1 MSDKLI
7 GKIFNFRRLCLFTT
21 GVTEKKRAQLQ
32 FSAREGYPRITVFTG
47 APGRDGVISG
57 PLDMETIMTIAARIR
72 VIANGPRDQKETFI
86 LKNLVY
92 ENDKP
97 TKERKVVSQLF
108 IGKDEKGLTWI
119 GLISDSHPKLKF
131 TFQFSDFIELR
142 KSDGQPPSEEEM
154 STHVAMAFAQ
164 LIETVYPQYMMAYSM
179 EIHGQQ
185 DPVNTTVSQKG
196 IVDIKSS
203 TFEDIDF

>member
-1 MSDKLI
+1 MADQLV
-7 GKIFNFRRLCLFTT
+7 GKIFNFRRLTLFTQ
-21 GVTEKKRAQLQ
+21 GVTDKKRAQLQ

-47 APGRDGVISG
+47 APGRDGVING
-57 PLDMETIMTIAARIR
+57 PLDMETMMTIAQRIK
-72 VIANGPRDQKETFI
+72 VIAKGPRDQKETFV

-97 TKERKVVSQLF
+97 TKERKVVSQFF
-108 IGKDEKGLTWI
+108 IGKDEKGLTWL

-154 STHVAMAFAQ
+154 STYVALSFAHM
-164 LIETVYPQYMMAYSM
+164 IESVYPQYLMAYSM
-179 EIHGQQ
+179 EVHGQQ
-185 DPVNTTVSQKG
+185 DPVNAAAPQKG
-196 IVDIKSS
+196 IVDVKSAA
-203 TFEDIDF
+203 FEDIDF

>member
-1 MSDKLI
+1 MSDKLV
-7 GKIFNFRRLCLFTT
+7 GKIFNFRRLCLFAP
-21 GVTEKKRAQLQ
+21 GPNEKKRAQLQ

-47 APGRDGVISG
+47 APGKDGVISG
-57 PLDMETIMTIAARIR
+57 PLDMETVLTVAQRIR
-72 VIANGPRDQKETFI
+72 AIAKGPKDQKETFV

-108 IGKDEKGLTWI
+108 IGKDEKGLTWL
-119 GLISDSHPKLKF
+119 GLISDAHPKLKF

-154 STHVAMAFAQ
+154 STYVALSFAHM
-164 LIETVYPQYMMAYSM
+164 IETVYPQYLVAYSL
-179 EIHGQQ
+179 EVHGQQ
-185 DPVNTTVSQKG
+185 DPVNTTASQKG
-196 IVDIKSS
+196 IVDIKSPA
-203 TFEDIDF
+203 FEDIDF